1 MTEER
6 KLCRVLD
13 SDLKNWPPKELHLPR
28 NNNIQNHQGCYYCCR
43 PIKQHPWTFGSNLK
57 PVAELKISKNF
68 KPRYL
73 DGVILDHPIYHQGKD
88 RIDSMKENENSFYNN
103 QW

>member
-1 MTEER
+1 VISRTDHPKNFIYQGTIISR
-6 KLCRVLD
+6 IIKDVIIVA
-13 SDLKNWPPKELHLPR
+13 DLL
-28 NNNIQNHQGCYYCCR
+28 
-43 PIKQHPWTFGSNLK
+43 KQHPSTFGTNLK

-88 RIDSMKENENSFYNN
+88 RIDSMKENENSFNNN